1 VRERERSQLM
11 ENKKSHNEEKGKVF
25 FVENR
30 TRIKDRE

>member
-1 VRERERSQLM
+1 M